1 MRFAFALFKY
11 FPFGGLQSDMLRIA
25 ECAAARGHEVT
36 VFTGAWEGAGPRSG
50 ICVRLLEC
58 GGGSNHRRARKFAV
72 RFAGALKQE
81 AFDLSLAF
89 NRFGGCD
96 WYFAADNCLAV
107 EMPRKHSSLLL
118 KLLPRY
124 RSFLEQEREVFSP
137 RSRTNIFYITPRQK
151 RDFMR
156 CYGTPEERF
165 FYLPPGISPEFR
177 IRADAEHIRAEK
189 RRELGVPESS
199 LMLLEV
205 GGHFFGKGVDRVIRA
220 VAALPEELRS
230 RCCFCIAG
238 AADER
243 RIRAFGRRCGLPEQA
258 LRVLG
263 PRKDVPELLLAAD
276 LMVHPARNEAAGN
289 VLLEGIA
296 SGLPVICS
304 AACGFCDFVAEAG
317 GVVVPEPWSDRVFLQ
332 LLTEMLGRPGEY
344 RARIISH
351 GGGRNFCCRAG
362 VAVDLLEQWVQ
373 RCSLQKDSHVVP
385 R

>member
-118 KLLPRY
+118 NCCRVTAPFLNRNG
-124 RSFLEQEREVFSP
+124 RSFPRGAGRISSTSP
-137 RSRTNIFYITPRQK
+137 RARN
-151 RDFMR
+151 
-156 CYGTPEERF
+156 GTSCVVTGLRRSVF

-263 PRKDVPELLLAAD
+263 PRKDVPGLLLAAD
-276 LMVHPARNEAAGN
+276 LMVHPRPQRG
-289 VLLEGIA
+289 G
-296 SGLPVICS
+296 GQCS
-304 AACGFCDFVAEAG
+304 ARRNRLRLAG
-317 GVVVPEPWSDRVFLQ
+317 
-332 LLTEMLGRPGEY
+332 
-344 RARIISH
+344 
-351 GGGRNFCCRAG
+351 
-362 VAVDLLEQWVQ
+362 DLLEQ
-373 RCSLQKDSHVVP
+373 RADSAILSRRRGASSFRNRGATECFCSC
-385 R
+385 